1 MQPKTVAKRCRQ
13 TEEKDSHS
21 MLRAIL
27 DKVVEYMTN
36 PTIKILNESNWP
48 FHDTILQFYYLTKF
62 IFAKKILNR
71 NQLWKLCCI
80 FSTSPA
86 ECWKCKFTKEERNG
100 GTVDWPPKI

>member
-36 PTIKILNESNWP
+36 PTIKKLNESNWP
-48 FHDTILQFYYLTKF
+48 FHDTDNIIILLFNEIY
-62 IFAKKILNR
+62 ICKKN
-71 NQLWKLCCI
+71 
-80 FSTSPA
+80 
-86 ECWKCKFTKEERNG
+86 
-100 GTVDWPPKI
+100 PK